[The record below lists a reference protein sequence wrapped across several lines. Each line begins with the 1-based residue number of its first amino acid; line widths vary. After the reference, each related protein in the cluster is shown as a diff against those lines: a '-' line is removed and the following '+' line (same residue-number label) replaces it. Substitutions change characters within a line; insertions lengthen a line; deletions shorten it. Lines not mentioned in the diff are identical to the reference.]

1 MRSIVVWQFGSRQH
15 ETRMKAATGAA
26 LPIARVSESMVDVQV
41 VALMKKVRSQAG
53 AEHPA
58 GTGQPIEQGSV
69 TAWDEQL
76 AKFENTSV
84 GAKNRRYRP
93 GGSSGIGTDN
103 SNSGDQVS
111 YQMFKPGVETS
122 PDHLL
127 TGCPGSNRKRA
138 DAHPRYDPQR
148 DTRSSHGANMRP
160 KTGLL
165 QRRQEQRVLVR
176 RGSRIRVNLD
186 NKWSSVIRSPKMG
199 QARWRKGSTQERCIA
214 LHPGSS
220 PGRASKLH

>member
-1 MRSIVVWQFGSRQH
+1 MI
-15 ETRMKAATGAA
+15 
-26 LPIARVSESMVDVQV
+26 DVRDV
-41 VALMKKVRSQAG
+41 TALMKKVHSQAG

-76 AKFENTSV
+76 AKFENTSI

-127 TGCPGSNRKRA
+127 TGCPGSNCKRA
-138 DAHPRYDPQR
+138 DAYPCCDPQR
-148 DTRSSHGANMRP
+148 DTRSSHGATMRQN
-160 KTGLL
+160 GLAATSA
-165 QRRQEQRVLVR
+165 RAARYWSGVAA
-176 RGSRIRVNLD
+176 RIRVNRD

-214 LHPGSS
+214 LHSGSS
-220 PGRASKLH
+220 SGWASKLH

>member
-1 MRSIVVWQFGSRQH
+1 MLTAAVDAFDRCLAVRKPATQNAH
-15 ETRMKAATGAA
+15 ENGHGAA

-58 GTGQPIEQGSV
+58 GTGQPIEQGGM

-76 AKFENTSV
+76 AKFENTSI

-111 YQMFKPGVETS
+111 YQVFKPGVETS

-127 TGCPGSNRKRA
+127 TGCPGSNCKRA
-138 DAHPRYDPQR
+138 DAYPCYDPQR
-148 DTRSSHGANMRP
+148 DTRSSHGANMRQ
-160 KTGLL
+160 KTGLP
-165 QRRQEQRVLVR
+165 QRRQEQR
-176 RGSRIRVNLD
+176 GTG
-186 NKWSSVIRSPKMG
+186 P
-199 QARWRKGSTQERCIA
+199 AWRPGLGLIA
-214 LHPGSS
+214 TTSGHP
-220 PGRASKLH
+220 